1 VGEGDAMTRKRT
13 IGIRNSASKPE
24 AVRAVSAVPS
34 LTPSTEWSELARRRR
49 RGIVGRRGVLMRRA
63 FVITDLFAL
72 IAAFLI
78 TEQIYG
84 EEYPSWIDRVAGS
97 TEYTVFFATLPI
109 WLLILK
115 LYGLYGRD
123 AERTDHSSADDIVP
137 VFHGVTVGVWLFQGA
152 AWLTQLAQP
161 KFPKLFVFWIIALCL
176 AVAGRV
182 VARQLC
188 RRSPAYIQN
197 AVIVGADASG
207 QLIARKLV
215 QHPEYGLNLLGF
227 VDSRP
232 VQVGPPIEQLP
243 FLGRTA
249 ELPEIV
255 RDRDVERVI
264 VAGHVGGED
273 ELELVHRLKR
283 CDVQVDIISRLFE
296 VMGPGVGMHKIESV
310 LLLGLAPTRLSRTS
324 LLLKRGIDLVVA
336 ATMLVVTAPL
346 LAWIAWRIRRDSSGP
361 IFFRQ
366 TRLGLNM
373 GEFAMLKFRTMIVGT
388 DQDSHREYI
397 GQIMDKRVAPAAS
410 GLYKLDRTNE
420 ITPFGRWLRKT
431 SLDELPQLINVLKGD
446 MSLVGPR
453 PCLPYEL
460 EHFEPHHYERFS
472 VPAGLTGYWQ
482 VTARARSTYVEALDM
497 DVAYAR
503 DWSLGFDFW
512 LLARTP
518 LLLMRKGTA

>member
-1 VGEGDAMTRKRT
+1 V
-13 IGIRNSASKPE
+13 
-24 AVRAVSAVPS
+24 
-34 LTPSTEWSELARRRR
+34 TPSAEWSELARRRR
-49 RGIVGRRGVLMRRA
+49 RGIVGRRGALIRRA

-72 IAAFLI
+72 TAAFLLS
-78 TEQIYG
+78 EAIYG
-84 EEYPSWIDRVAGS
+84 EHPSWDNRVAGG
-97 TEYTVFFATLPI
+97 TEYIVFFASLPV

-161 KFPKLFVFWIIALCL
+161 KFPKLLVFWITALCL

-182 VARQLC
+182 IARQLC

-197 AVIVGADASG
+197 AVIVGADTSG
-207 QLIARKLV
+207 QLIARKLL

-227 VDSRP
+227 VDARP
-232 VQVGPPIEQLP
+232 AQLGPPIEQLP
-243 FLGRTA
+243 FLGSTA
-249 ELPEIV
+249 ELPAIV

-264 VAGHVGGED
+264 VAGQIDSES
-273 ELELVHRLKR
+273 EIELVHRLKR
-283 CDVQVDIISRLFE
+283 SDVQIDIVSRLFE
-296 VMGPGVGMHKIESV
+296 VLGPGVGMHKIESV
-310 LLLGLAPTRLSRTS
+310 LLLGLAPTRLSKTS
-324 LLLKRGIDLVVA
+324 LFLKRAIDLVIA
-336 ATMLVVTAPL
+336 ATMLVATAPL
-346 LAWIAWRIRRDSSGP
+346 LAWIAWRIRRDSAGP

-373 GEFAMLKFRTMIVGT
+373 GEFAMLKFRTMIVGA

-410 GLYKLDRTNE
+410 GLYKLDRSNE

-446 MSLVGPR
+446 MSMVGPR
-453 PCLPYEL
+453 PCLPYEV

-482 VTARARSTYVEALDM
+482 VMARARSTYVEALDM

-503 DWSLGFDFW
+503 DWSLGFDLW
-512 LLARTP
+512 LLVRTP
-518 LLLMRKGTA
+518 LLLLRKGTT